1 MKRVPHPGLVSVD
14 DLYVHFPLHS
24 AFMRSSRDVVR
35 AVDGV
40 SLNIESGETL
50 GLVGESGC
58 GKTTL
63 GWSVLKL
70 VRPTAGRVLFDGTDL
85 SRLKGRALR
94 RFRRHMQLI
103 FQDPYGSL
111 NPRMTVFNIV
121 GEAMRVHGIVKSRKA
136 QRERVASLLE
146 TVGLR
151 PDFIYR
157 YPHELSGGQRQR
169 IGIARALALEPRFLV
184 ADEPLS
190 ALDVSIQ
197 AQIVNLMK
205 DLQEK
210 LRISMLFITHDLKM
224 VKFLSHTI
232 AVMYLGRIVEKAPA
246 DDLFLH
252 PLHPYTRALMEA
264 IPVPDPLSKW
274 QPTPLRGEIPSPI
287 DPPSGCNF
295 RTRCPHVFEL
305 CERADPSLLEAKDG
319 HHVACHLVKEPEE
332 SAA

>member
-1 MKRVPHPGLVSVD
+1 LLHVD
-14 DLYVHFPLHS
+14 DLHVHFAVHS
-24 AFMRSSRDVVR
+24 SLMRRSSAVVR

-40 SLNIESGETL
+40 TLTVQPGETL

-63 GWSVLKL
+63 GWAILRL
-70 VRPTAGRVLFDGTDL
+70 VSPSAGRVLFDGTDL
-85 SRLKGRALR
+85 AALSGRKLR
-94 RFRRHMQLI
+94 PYRRYLQII

-111 NPRMTVFNIV
+111 NPRLTVLNIV
-121 GEAMRVHGIVKSRKA
+121 GEAMRVHGLVRSR
-136 QRERVASLLE
+136 REQNEKVAALLT

-151 PDFIYR
+151 SDFLYR

-197 AQIVNLMK
+197 AQIVNLLK
-205 DLQEK
+205 DLQEQF
-210 LRISMLFITHDLKM
+210 RISMLFITHDLKM

-232 AVMYLGRIVEKAPA
+232 AVMYLGRIVEFAPA
-246 DDLFLH
+246 EELFLH

-264 IPVPDPLSKW
+264 IPVPDPEAEW
-274 QPTPLRGEIPSPI
+274 RPPHLRGEIPSPI
-287 DPPSGCNF
+287 DPPGGCGF
-295 RTRCPHVFEL
+295 RTRCPHAFER
-305 CERADPSLLEAKDG
+305 CERDEPRLLPAGQER
-319 HHVACHLVKEPEE
+319 HQVACHLVHEGGMP
-332 SAA
+332 

>member
-1 MKRVPHPGLVSVD
+1 MKRVAHPGLVSVE

-24 AFMRSSRDVVR
+24 GFMKRSRDVVR

-40 SLNIESGETL
+40 SLGIEPGETL

-70 VRPTAGRVLFDGTDL
+70 IRPTAGRVLFDGTDL
-85 SRLKGRALR
+85 SQLSGRPLR

-111 NPRMTVFNIV
+111 NPRMTVYNIV

-151 PDFIYR
+151 TDFIYR

-210 LRISMLFITHDLKM
+210 LKISMLFITHDLKM

-246 DDLFLH
+246 DELFLH

-274 QPTPLRGEIPSPI
+274 QPTPLKGEIPSPI
-287 DPPSGCNF
+287 HPPTGCNF

-305 CERADPSLLEAKDG
+305 CEHADPHLLEAKDG
-319 HHVACHLVKEPEE
+319 HLVACHLVKEPEE
-332 SAA
+332 PAS